1 MVIIK
6 LLTIST
12 FTISIFNIWVIL
24 HFLQLP
30 YFASPEIWRIL
41 FDFRQLF
48 HYEPK
53 YSKVVKSIKFIELTC
68 ESMPQLVFTCY
79 IQAYLGPSEEL
90 LDNIKTYT
98 SLVFSFLAI
107 CIGIMDVVHTGT
119 IHKWYFSLNGNF
131 IFVYFC
137 LICVVAGIVTL
148 YSVFWSYLCAFVFFF
163 MFTCL
168 FLWFLVCIIFVYVCL
183 LFLGFLLIFVYIL
196 SSVCVYVLVSANVVV
211 WLPICVLFVT
221 L

>member
-119 IHKWYFSLNGNF
+119 IHKWH
-131 IFVYFC
+131 FC
-137 LICVVAGIVTL
+137 LEYHSGVITL
-148 YSVFWSYLCAFVFFF
+148 TQEATDTFDPHGKLLGSNYIFPNPCIMWSPK
-163 MFTCL
+163 
-168 FLWFLVCIIFVYVCL
+168 I
-183 LFLGFLLIFVYIL
+183 
-196 SSVCVYVLVSANVVV
+196 
-211 WLPICVLFVT
+211 PIKGLA
-221 L
+221 